1 MATKINHTLKDTF
14 YFITIA
20 CFKWLSLFEESNVF
34 DYFPTLIKH
43 MKIAGITIS
52 GYVIMPNHFHLLVFV
67 HSNSS
72 NLNKRIGTSKRFL
85 AYEIIKRLKKRNKIE
100 ILEIL
105 EEGVRQEEK
114 RKGKKHQV
122 FQPSF
127 DAKEVQGENEIVRV
141 LDYIHHNPVSKKWML
156 VKDFINYPYSS
167 AQFYLS
173 GNQNGIQIVDY
184 RAVWSKN
191 SSESSIE

>member
-1 MATKINHTLKDTF
+1 MATKINHTLKNTF
-14 YFITIA
+14 YFITIT
-20 CFKWLSLFEESNVF
+20 CYKWLSLFEESDVF
-34 DYFPTLIKH
+34 DYFSTLADYLQKG
-43 MKIAGITIS
+43 GITIS

-72 NLNKRIGTSKRFL
+72 NLNKQIGTAKRFL
-85 AYEIIKRLKKRNKIE
+85 AYEIIKRLKKRDKIE
-100 ILEIL
+100 MLTILEK
-105 EEGVRQEEK
+105 GVRQEEK
-114 RKGKKHQV
+114 KKGKKHQV

-127 DAKEVQGENEIVRV
+127 DAKEVQGEEEIVRV

-173 GNQNGIQIVDY
+173 GNQNAIQIVDY
-184 RAVWSKN
+184 RSVWRIN
-191 SSESSIE
+191 SSESSDE